1 LITTIALPAGYQPS
15 ETAAGQS
22 TLQVVVISFTSADI
36 QIIDASRDK
45 LMLDDLGAYLQLDQ
59 TGPFAGQARA
69 ERDEI
74 QRASAPTEATTAA
87 LPGPEGR

>member
-1 LITTIALPAGYQPS
+1 
-15 ETAAGQS
+15 
-22 TLQVVVISFTSADI
+22 
-36 QIIDASRDK
+36 
-45 LMLDDLGAYLQLDQ
+45 MLDDLGAYLQLDQ